1 MRAPLA
7 TALAQHGIATLLMDY
22 RGYGGNAGSPS
33 EAGLALDA
41 RAARSYVARRPDV
54 DPARIVYFGESL
66 GSGVAVGL
74 AADERPFALI
84 LRSPFPSLADLGRLH
99 YPLLPVRWL
108 LRDRFDCLDR
118 IRRVN
123 CPLLVI
129 AGTRDGIIPVAQSE
143 RLFEAAVEPKRLVRI
158 DGADHNDYELLA
170 GARVIE
176 AVVDFLE
183 NGPGQ
188 RRDR

>member
-1 MRAPLA
+1 M
-7 TALAQHGIATLLMDY
+7 
-22 RGYGGNAGSPS
+22 
-33 EAGLALDA
+33 
-41 RAARSYVARRPDV
+41 
-54 DPARIVYFGESL
+54 YFGESL

-74 AADERPFALI
+74 AAGERPFALI

-170 GARVIE
+170 GARVVE